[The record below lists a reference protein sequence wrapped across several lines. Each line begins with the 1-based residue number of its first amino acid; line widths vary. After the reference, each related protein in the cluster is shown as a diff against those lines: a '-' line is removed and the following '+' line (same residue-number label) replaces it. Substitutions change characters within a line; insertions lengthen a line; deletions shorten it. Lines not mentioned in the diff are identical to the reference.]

1 MKDELGEK
9 IMTEFVALRP
19 KAYPYLMDD
28 GSNEEKPK
36 GTKTLV
42 IRERLKFN
50 DYSNCLLNNEI
61 TLKSQ

>member
-28 GSNEEKPK
+28 VSNEKNPK
-36 GTKTLV
+36 GTKTFV

-50 DYSNCLLNNEI
+50 DSNNCLLNNEI